1 MNPADPIDDHL
12 RARLRSEIFGM
23 AIGLACCA
31 FGGFYMFN
39 GLTTGGTPVDA
50 AFVWAL
56 RGGVV
61 GFGVCIILAYLGER
75 IALAVDAVVCGVL
88 AAVLVVTCVA
98 WLAESVYVGQ
108 VFMVGISGVLA
119 GGAALRSWR
128 EFTAWRGATSGSVLE
143 REAASP
149 IALDD
154 GPSIPPA
161 TTEIRRR
168 LREDSPPPQQR
179 RPDVSVSPESQPG
192 ESPPEGGFLAD
203 LAREDDQTD

>member
-1 MNPADPIDDHL
+1 
-12 RARLRSEIFGM
+12 M

-31 FGGFYMFN
+31 FGGFYLFN
-39 GLTTGGTPVDA
+39 DLTTGGTVIDA
-50 AFVWAL
+50 AFVWVL

-61 GFGVCIILAYLGER
+61 GFGVCAILAFLGER

-88 AAVLVVTCVA
+88 AAVLGVTCVA
-98 WLAESVYVGQ
+98 WMAESVFLGQ

-128 EFTAWRGATSGSVLE
+128 EFTAWRGATSGSVSE
-143 REAASP
+143 REAGPP

-154 GPSIPPA
+154 GPSVPA
-161 TTEIRRR
+161 TTTEIRRR
-168 LREDSPPPQQR
+168 LREASPPPQQR
-179 RPDVSVSPESQPG
+179 RPAASASPESQPG

>member
-1 MNPADPIDDHL
+1 
-12 RARLRSEIFGM
+12 M

-31 FGGFYMFN
+31 FGGFYLFN
-39 GLTTGGTPVDA
+39 DLTTGGTAIDA

-61 GFGVCIILAYLGER
+61 GFGACIILAYLGER

-98 WLAESVYVGQ
+98 WLAESVFFGQ

-128 EFTAWRGATSGSVLE
+128 EFTAWGAAAGGPIS
-143 REAASP
+143 RHEAAP
-149 IALDD
+149 PVGLDD
-154 GPSIPPA
+154 GPSAPA
-161 TTEIRRR
+161 TTTEMRRR
-168 LREDSPPPQQR
+168 LREAPPPSQER
-179 RPDVSVSPESQPG
+179 HPAASTSPEPQPS
-192 ESPPEGGFLAD
+192 ESPPEGGFLAE
-203 LAREDDQTD
+203 LGREDEQTD